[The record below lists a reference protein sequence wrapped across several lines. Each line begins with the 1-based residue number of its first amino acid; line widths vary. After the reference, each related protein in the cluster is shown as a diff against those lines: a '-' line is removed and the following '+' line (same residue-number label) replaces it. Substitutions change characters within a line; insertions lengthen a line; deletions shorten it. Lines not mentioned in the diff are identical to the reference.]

1 MAEPKRKHSKARR
14 DTRRNSHWKMSLP
27 SIIKCPQCGAA
38 ATGNFCPECGT
49 KKPAAQP
56 DGWVCSCGA
65 VNKGRF

>member
-38 ATGNFCPECGT
+38 RLPHRMCKECGYY
-49 KKPAAQP
+49 
-56 DGWVCSCGA
+56 
-65 VNKGRF
+65 NK

>member
-38 ATGNFCPECGT
+38 RLPHRMCKECGYYNGREVV
-49 KKPAAQP
+49 KADAAEK
-56 DGWVCSCGA
+56 A
-65 VNKGRF
+65 EA